1 MSSKIDEL
9 VAKMIEKPY
18 ILEMGKGKISKWL
31 GCTEDEVRTAKK
43 AAKAY
48 LRSMD
53 DVDIAKTIKLPNIL
67 ILDIETA
74 PIKAYVWSLWKQNV
88 SLDQIESNWF
98 MLTWSAKW
106 LYSAEVL
113 SDAVTPEEVL
123 EEDDKRIVTSLWDL
137 LNKADIVIAHNG
149 MAFDIPKING
159 RILIHGL
166 PPTRPYQQIDTLLI
180 SRKQFGFSSNKLE
193 ALARM
198 FGMKGKD
205 KTEFM
210 LWVNCLKGD
219 PQAIIQMETYNR
231 QDVVVLEEVYLRMRP
246 WIKGHVNLG
255 VYSDGSRPLCPNCG
269 SHKVHEDGGYYFT
282 PAGRY
287 KTLVC
292 ECGNISRSRTS
303 DMTKVERKN
312 NIISIAR

>member
-1 MSSKIDEL
+1 MSRKIDEL

-31 GCTEDEVRTAKK
+31 DCTEDDVRTAKK
-43 AAKAY
+43 IAKAQ
-48 LRSMD
+48 LRAEE
-53 DVDIAKTIKLPNIL
+53 DVEIKKTIKLPNIL

-106 LYSAEVL
+106 LYSTEVMSDRLTAEE
-113 SDAVTPEEVL
+113 AL
-123 EEDDKRIVTSLWDL
+123 EEYDGRIVKSLWGL

-149 MAFDIPKING
+149 LAFDVPKVNG

-166 PPTRPYQQIDTLLI
+166 PPTRPYQQIDTLMI

-198 FGMKGKD
+198 FGMRGKD
-205 KTEFM
+205 KTDFN
-210 LWVNCLKGD
+210 LWVSCLKGD
-219 PQAIIQMETYNR
+219 EQALEQMESYNR
-231 QDVVVLEEVYLRMRP
+231 QDVSVLEEVYLRMRP

-255 VYSDGSRPLCPNCG
+255 VYSEGDRPLCPNCG
-269 SHKVHEDGGYYFT
+269 SHHVVEDGGFYFT

-287 KTLVC
+287 KTLRC
-292 ECGNISRSRTS
+292 ECGAVSRARNT
-303 DMTKVERKN
+303 DMGKEERKN
-312 NIISIAR
+312 NLISIAR